1 MVAANAFFF
10 DEVRQLF
17 RGSMSQAQVDGCKTI
32 VSAWNQY
39 GDGDGAKHETA
50 DTMQPIHEYGKRA
63 YFNKYEPGTRLG
75 KVLGNT
81 LKGDGYRFRGR
92 GFVQLTGRRNYAKAS
107 KAIGLD
113 LVKEPDLA
121 LDEKVAARI
130 LIVGCL
136 QGWFTGKKLGDYIGP
151 SGDDFINA
159 RRVVNGLDDAELIAN
174 YARVFHRAVIAG
186 DPLKPLPAPKPIQ
199 IGKKPVPAEEL
210 PPAKPGK
217 VGSAGLAGLGLF
229 GALLAGALASIGAAL
244 GWW

>member
-1 MVAANAFFF
+1 MGVNPYAY
-10 DEVRQLF
+10 
-17 RGSMSQAQVDGCKTI
+17 
-32 VSAWNQY
+32 WNEE
-39 GDGDGAKHETA
+39 DVPMIKAIRE
-50 DTMQPIHEYGKRA
+50 
-63 YFNKYEPGTRLG
+63 FNKKHHPDIT
-75 KVLGNT
+75 
-81 LKGDGYRFRGR
+81 YRP
-92 GFVQLTGRRNYAKAS
+92 NSYM
-107 KAIGLD
+107 
-113 LVKEPDLA
+113 
-121 LDEKVAARI
+121 
-130 LIVGCL
+130 
-136 QGWFTGKKLGDYIGP
+136 QGWFTGKRLGDYIGP

-217 VGSAGLAGLGLF
+217 VGSAGLARLGLF